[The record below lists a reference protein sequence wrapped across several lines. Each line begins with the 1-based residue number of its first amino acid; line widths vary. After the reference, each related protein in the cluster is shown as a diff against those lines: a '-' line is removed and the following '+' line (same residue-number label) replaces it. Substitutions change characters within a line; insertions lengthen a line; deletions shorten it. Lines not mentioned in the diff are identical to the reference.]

1 MSLIWKGITV
11 TARRLHE
18 ESPRVVWLWLYEK
31 FVRIRDGVSPAET
44 SRVTDRLFVGGQHRP
59 RGLAA
64 MRAWGIGATVNLRE
78 EADDDARGLAMSR
91 HLWLPTPDDGAPT
104 LEQLRE
110 GVAFIRE
117 AVQAGEGVYIH
128 CAQGVGRAPM
138 MAAAYLVSEG
148 HTPRAA
154 LETIRRVRPF
164 ITPTR
169 EQLKR
174 LEEWAKSTTDDGRK
188 TTADAVV
195 GRPSLAVGQ

>member
-1 MSLIWKGITV
+1 
-11 TARRLHE
+11 
-18 ESPRVVWLWLYEK
+18 
-31 FVRIRDGVSPAET
+31 
-44 SRVTDRLFVGGQHRP
+44 
-59 RGLAA
+59 
-64 MRAWGIGATVNLRE
+64 VNLRE
-78 EADDDARGLAMSR
+78 EADDAERGVAMSR

-138 MAAAYLVSEG
+138 MAAAYLVGEG
-148 HTPRAA
+148 HTPKAA

-174 LEEWAKSTTDDGRK
+174 LEEWGALMMDGGR
-188 TTADAVV
+188 TAEESPVA
-195 GRPSLAVGQ
+195 GRLSSVIE